1 MGNGSLRV
9 PGPGNNQM
17 VFCFSLCRVSLGLV
31 TKLGLRH
38 RDCKKSRR
46 DVPQLSG
53 CTSAQKCI
61 SWPLLRSPSFFE
73 NLTWW
78 AQSYSKWIQYTY
90 KIRGRYI
97 SNRGDHMYTS
107 KNLFSY
113 SFRAAFSGGIVSG
126 TIVPSDF
133 PSGLGSVGW
142 EFPMTTLYCKLWEFA
157 NCNGSHGPFRSFIW
171 MTLI

>member
-1 MGNGSLRV
+1 MGLLENGRTWLYTIIYRRGLIFRQTHVPHVNGKRV
-9 PGPGNNQM
+9 AEGTGPGNNQM

-73 NLTWW
+73 NLSWW

-97 SNRGDHMYTS
+97 SNWGDHMYTS

-113 SFRAAFSGGIVSG
+113 SFRAAFSGV
-126 TIVPSDF
+126 
-133 PSGLGSVGW
+133 LSVV
-142 EFPMTTLYCKLWEFA
+142 L
-157 NCNGSHGPFRSFIW
+157 
-171 MTLI
+171 